1 MPIRNRTVGNGNGGK
16 ATIDR
21 DPRKL
26 AAFDRAVAN
35 KMGLAGWILH
45 GSRRPDEDTAAQQ
58 AAAKE
63 NNARAAMQARNLPKA
78 QRLVGEAIGQRMQA
92 LSPRGQQQLQREA
105 RASQTAKAGSQAS
118 GEPRDDPAVRPHL
131 RRHQR
136 AVGYLRGV
144 QQAMGDVA
152 SAYFHEA
159 RKIDGNWPKKRK

>member
-1 MPIRNRTVGNGNGGK
+1 MPIRNRTLGNGPGGR
-16 ATIDR
+16 AIDR
-21 DPRKL
+21 DSRKQ
-26 AAFDRAVAN
+26 AAFDAAVAN
-35 KMGLAGWILH
+35 KMGLAGWVLH
-45 GSRRPDEDTAAQQ
+45 GSRRPGEDTVAQQ

-63 NNARAAMQARNLPKA
+63 NNARAAMQARNLPQA
-78 QRLVGEAIGQRMQA
+78 QRLVGEAIDQRMQA
-92 LSPRGQQQLQREA
+92 LSPRGQQQLQRET
-105 RASQTAKAGSQAS
+105 RAGQAAKAGAQAS

-152 SAYFHEA
+152 SAYFHEV